1 MKKNAPVFRYIGR
14 RLFHAIFVLLGV
26 SIVIFL
32 LVHLAP
38 GDPVDLILGDNAT
51 PEQKAVI
58 EAKYGLDKPL
68 PVQYVVWLGRVL
80 QGDLGDSIYFHAT
93 NWSLI
98 KARMPATFEL
108 ATSALILSL
117 LVSIPLGLIAG
128 VKKGTFVDVIAML
141 FALLGQALSPVW
153 IGLVLI
159 LVVCVHMGALP
170 AFGYGSFQNI
180 ILPSITLGLPMAAL
194 VTRLLRSN
202 MIDVL
207 SEDHIAATRAK
218 GASPFRVYT
227 RYALRNAAIPVITV
241 SGAQFAGFLGGAVT
255 TEKIFNW
262 PGLGQ
267 LVVTAINVRDFTL
280 VQSVLLITS
289 AILVIVNLLVDV
301 LYVFVDPRL
310 DYDQMG

>member
-1 MKKNAPVFRYIGR
+1 MAEK
-14 RLFHAIFVLLGV
+14 
-26 SIVIFL
+26 
-32 LVHLAP
+32 
-38 GDPVDLILGDNAT
+38 
-51 PEQKAVI
+51 
-58 EAKYGLDKPL
+58 KYGLDKPL
-68 PVQYVVWLGRVL
+68 VEQYFIWLGNVL
-80 QGDLGDSIYFHAT
+80 KGDLGNSIYFHAS
-93 NWSLI
+93 NWNLI
-98 KARMPATFEL
+98 KDRLPATFQL

-117 LVSIPLGLIAG
+117 LVAIPLGLLAG
-128 VKKGTFVDVIAML
+128 VKKGSVIDMSAML

-159 LVVCVHMGALP
+159 LLICVYMNALP
-170 AFGYGSFQNI
+170 AFGYGTLQNL

-202 MIDVL
+202 IIDVL
-207 SEDHIAATRAK
+207 SEDHTTATLAK
-218 GASPFRVYT
+218 GISPTRVYT
-227 RYALRNAAIPVITV
+227 KYAFRNAAIPVITV
-241 SGAQFAGFLGGAVT
+241 SGMQFAGFLGGAVT

-289 AILVIVNLLVDV
+289 VIMVFVNLFVDI

>member
-1 MKKNAPVFRYIGR
+1 LVRYLIR

-26 SIVIFL
+26 SIVIFFL
-32 LVHLAP
+32 IHLAP
-38 GDPVDLILGDNAT
+38 GNPVDLILGDNAT
-51 PEQKAVI
+51 PEQVAAAS
-58 EAKYGLDKPL
+58 AKYGLDKPL
-68 PVQYVVWLGRVL
+68 PEQYIIWLGNVL
-80 QGDLGDSIYFHAT
+80 KGDLGDSIYFHQS
-93 NWSLI
+93 NWDLI
-98 KARMPATFEL
+98 KDRMPATFQL

-117 LVSIPLGLIAG
+117 LVALPLGLIAG
-128 VKKGTFVDVIAML
+128 VKKGSIVDVLAMM

-159 LVVCVHMGALP
+159 LVICVGWGALP

-207 SEDHIAATRAK
+207 SEDHVTATLAK
-218 GASPFRVYT
+218 GIAPTRVYT
-227 RYALRNAAIPVITV
+227 RYALKNAAIPVITV
-241 SGAQFAGFLGGAVT
+241 SGMQFAGFLGGAVT

-262 PGLGQ
+262 PGLGT
-267 LVVTAINVRDFTL
+267 LVVAAINVRDFTL
-280 VQSVLLITS
+280 VQSVLLVTS
-289 AILVIVNLLVDV
+289 AIMVFVNLLVDI